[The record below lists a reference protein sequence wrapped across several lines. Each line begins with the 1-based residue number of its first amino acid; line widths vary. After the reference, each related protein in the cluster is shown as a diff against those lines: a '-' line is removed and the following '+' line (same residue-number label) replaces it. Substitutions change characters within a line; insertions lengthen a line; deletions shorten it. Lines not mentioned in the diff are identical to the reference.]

1 MGFARLLARGT
12 IGALM
17 VGHGTQKLFG
27 WFGGHGPDGTG
38 QFFEQIGF
46 RPGKQHA
53 LAAGAAEAGGGALL
67 ALGLATPAAAASIT
81 GVMLSA
87 IRSVHWKNG
96 VWSGDGGFE
105 YNAVLIASVIGLTET
120 GPGPLSLDARLGIEK
135 KGALW
140 ALGALAA
147 GAAGATAAALVSKA
161 QSAPQPEPEPELADE
176 PTAREAQAEEPVTT
190 LLPAPAPPPRITH
203 PG

>member
-38 QFFEQIGF
+38 QFFEQVGF
-46 RPGKQHA
+46 RPGKRHA
-53 LAAGAAEAGGGALL
+53 LATGAAEAGGGALL
-67 ALGLATPAAAASIT
+67 AVGLATPAAAASIT
-81 GVMLSA
+81 AVMLSA

-96 VWSGDGGFE
+96 VWSTDGGFE
-105 YNAVLIASVIGLTET
+105 YNAVLIASVIALAET

-135 KGALW
+135 KGVLW
-140 ALGALAA
+140 ALAALGA
-147 GAAGATAAALVSKA
+147 GAAGATAAARFSK
-161 QSAPQPEPEPELADE
+161 PQPAQQAEPEPELADE
-176 PTAREAQAEEPVTT
+176 PTAREEQAEEPVTT
-190 LLPAPAPPPRITH
+190 S
-203 PG
+203 

>member
-38 QFFEQIGF
+38 QFFDQIGY
-46 RPGKQHA
+46 RPGKKHA

-81 GVMLSA
+81 GVMLGA
-87 IRSVHWKNG
+87 IRSLHWKNG
-96 VWSGDGGFE
+96 VWSSDGGFE
-105 YNAVLIASVIGLTET
+105 YNAVLIASVIALAEM

-135 KGALW
+135 KGAFW
-140 ALGALAA
+140 ALGAVAA

-161 QSAPQPEPEPELADE
+161 QPAPQPEPEPELADE
-176 PTAREAQAEEPVTT
+176 PTAREEQAEEPVTT
-190 LLPAPAPPPRITH
+190 V
-203 PG
+203 

>member
-38 QFFEQIGF
+38 QFFDQIGY
-46 RPGKQHA
+46 RPGKTHA
-53 LAAGAAEAGGGALL
+53 LATGAAEAGGGALL
-67 ALGLATPAAAASIT
+67 AVGLATPAAAASIT

-96 VWSGDGGFE
+96 VWSSDGGFE
-105 YNAVLIASVIGLTET
+105 YNAVLIASVIALAEM

-140 ALGALAA
+140 ALGALGA
-147 GAAGATAAALVSKA
+147 GAVGATAAALVSKA
-161 QSAPQPEPEPELADE
+161 QPAAQPEPDPELADE
-176 PTAREAQAEEPVTT
+176 PTAREEQAEEPVTT
-190 LLPAPAPPPRITH
+190 V
-203 PG
+203 